1 MGSELLASQKQ
12 NAGLLF
18 DPRTK
23 LAVLVTMVLLVLGG
37 SFQTEMFYIP
47 AIVPLIIL
55 LLSKM
60 WKVAAIYF
68 VVYGA
73 SICLQEFWL
82 ASIPGIARYL
92 VMIIV
97 GLLLYFGPS
106 IAMAY

>member
-73 SICLQEFWL
+73 PICL
-82 ASIPGIARYL
+82 
-92 VMIIV
+92 
-97 GLLLYFGPS
+97 
-106 IAMAY
+106 